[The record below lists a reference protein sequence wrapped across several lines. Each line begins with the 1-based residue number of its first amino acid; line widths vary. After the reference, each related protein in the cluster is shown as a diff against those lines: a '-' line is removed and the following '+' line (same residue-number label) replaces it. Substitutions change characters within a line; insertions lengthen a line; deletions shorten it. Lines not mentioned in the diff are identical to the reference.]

1 MNNVLHNLVYEVNLP
16 AVQAGI
22 VQVLRKRLLCRVHV
36 NPDDFSHE
44 LAQRLLPILGLIVLL
59 GADFT
64 PKNFLQCLYIFRGQ
78 GDIAFELGNHHIVH
92 MLPHI
97 EFCFSLVVLK
107 VIIFQI

>member
-1 MNNVLHNLVYEVNLP
+1 MDDVLYDLIYEINLSAIE
-16 AVQAGI
+16 AGI
-22 VQVLRKRLLCRVHV
+22 IQVLSKGFFCCIHIK
-36 NPDDFSHE
+36 PDDFPHE

-64 PKNFLQCLYIFRGQ
+64 PKNFLQRLYIFRGQ

-92 MLPHI
+92 VLPHI
-97 EFCFSLVVLK
+97 EFCYSLVVLK